1 MLATT
6 QQATEP
12 CATTDVP
19 ATVRDGLI
27 RLTGWFDQ
35 INNSVRALLFGEM
48 VTRCQPVEHYPS
60 DLYHDAQWIATNVK
74 GPMTFYWAP
83 RTWGTGIGTDRTLVG
98 TRDVGKVLYRTDLF
112 CERGLWS
119 VTFTSEP
126 LPDRP

>member
-35 INNSVRALLFGEM
+35 INNSVRALLFGVM
-48 VTRCQPVEHYPS
+48 VARSHPVKHYPS
-60 DLYHDAQWIATNVK
+60 DLYHDARWIATNVN

-83 RTWGTGIGTDRTLVG
+83 RTGVP
-98 TRDVGKVLYRTDLF
+98 
-112 CERGLWS
+112 
-119 VTFTSEP
+119 TSAP
-126 LPDRP
+126 TAR